1 MSKLL
6 RNGWRLAAVALLC
19 LASGAFA
26 QNSMTLTSA
35 GSNVL
40 GGVYVGPYTATI
52 NGVSTQVVC
61 DDWAHDTYIGES
73 WSASVTSFSNLSVT
87 QNSAAWK
94 LTSAQQTQY
103 YEEAA
108 WLFLQMFNTGTTCPN
123 KGGNC
128 VGDISYAL
136 WAIFDSAALN
146 NLTVGSADYDNAV
159 YWMQQAQAAY
169 NSNQLSTSLFSNF
182 LIYSPTG
189 NYSCSG
195 GGCAS
200 TPPQEFLV
208 LKTPELSS
216 VALFGLDM
224 LGLFGLVVVFR
235 RRLLRASC

>member
-1 MSKLL
+1 MGKLL
-6 RNGWRLAAVALLC
+6 RNGWLAAVALLC
-19 LASGAFA
+19 LAPGAFA
-26 QNSMTLTSA
+26 QNSMTLTGA

-73 WSASVTSFSNLSVT
+73 WSASVTDFSNLSGT
-87 QNSAAWK
+87 QNTTKWS

-108 WLFLQMFNTGTTCPN
+108 WLMLQMLNPGTACPN
-123 KGGNC
+123 SGGDC
-128 VGDISYAL
+128 VGDISFAL
-136 WAIFDSAALN
+136 WSIFDPSALN
-146 NLTVGSADYDNAV
+146 NLTSGSADYKNAV
-159 YWMQQAQAAY
+159 YWLQQAQAAY
-169 NSNQLSTSLFSNF
+169 NNNQLSMSLFSNF
-182 LIYSPTG
+182 LVYSPTG

-195 GGCAS
+195 ASCAS

-216 VALFGLDM
+216 TVLLGFDM
-224 LGLFGLVVVFR
+224 LGLLGLVALFR
-235 RRLLRASC
+235 KRLLRPTC